1 MKRDTIIIVVIVIV
15 AVAVGVVVFLS
26 GRADL
31 SDTTTSVENKAR
43 ENEANS
49 ATVVIPFTEITHGS
63 KSTVTTRVNYI
74 LDSEDQ
80 LHELWK
86 MVDATGAPP
95 VIDFKTYSVIAVFAG
110 EQTPSG
116 SAIAVSK
123 IEDSITR
130 TVSVIIATPGENCAQ
145 KHSKTTNYEIIKV
158 PITSLKLSH
167 EYISTTTDCRNT

>member
-1 MKRDTIIIVVIVIV
+1 MKRDTAIIVVIAIAV
-15 AVAVGVVVFLS
+15 VAVGVVVFLS
-26 GRADL
+26 GRSDL
-31 SDTTTSVENKAR
+31 SDIATSVENKAS
-43 ENEANS
+43 S
-49 ATVVIPFTEITHGS
+49 AAVAIPFAEITHGS
-63 KSTVTTRVNYI
+63 KSNVTRRVNYI

-80 LHELWK
+80 LHELWE

-130 TVSVIIATPGENCAQ
+130 TVSVIIAMPGENCTQ

-158 PITSLKLSH
+158 PATSLKLSH